1 MAATRPC
8 DDRVM
13 GRADGSAGV
22 RARLAAI
29 WWSLRPLQWTKN
41 AVVLGALVFAD
52 RLFDPAALATALVA
66 TAAFCGL
73 SSAVYLLNDVRD
85 REQDRLHPGKQL
97 RPIAAGRLPVSNA
110 VVAAAILLVASLGLA
125 ASVSAPFV
133 GIAVAYV
140 ALMIA
145 YTVAFKRLVIVDVL
159 VIAAGFVLRAVGGAV
174 AIGVTFSPWLLACTM
189 LLALFLGFGKRRAE
203 LAHLPDAAA
212 HRENLE
218 TYSLPLLDQLTAV
231 TAAATVACYTLY
243 TVEARAATGEGAML
257 LTAPLVVYAVF
268 RYLFLVHRRGGGGRP
283 EAALI
288 GDGPLRLSVIAWGIA
303 CVFILYGGTQGR

>member
-1 MAATRPC
+1 MAATRPR
-8 DDRVM
+8 DDRMMVGAGGDAGIR
-13 GRADGSAGV
+13 GRLVA
-22 RARLAAI
+22 L

-52 RLFDPAALATALVA
+52 RLFDPAALATAVLAMV
-66 TAAFCGL
+66 AFCGL
-73 SSAVYLLNDVRD
+73 SSGVYLVNDVRD
-85 REQDRLHPGKQL
+85 REQDRLHPDKQR
-97 RPIAAGRLPVSNA
+97 RPIASGTLPVTVAS
-110 VVAAAILLVASLGLA
+110 AAAAVLLVASLGLA
-125 ASVSAPFV
+125 AVVDGAFFGV
-133 GIAVAYV
+133 AAAYV

-145 YTVAFKRLVIVDVL
+145 YTLALKRLVIVDVL
-159 VIAAGFVLRAVGGAV
+159 AIATGFVLRAVGGAV

-203 LAHLPDAAA
+203 LAHVPDAVA

-218 TYSLPLLDQLTAV
+218 TYTLPLLDQLTAA

-268 RYLFLVHRRGGGGRP
+268 RYLFLMHRRGGGGRP
-283 EAALI
+283 EAALV
-288 GDGPLRLSVIAWGIA
+288 GDRPLLLAIAAWGVI
-303 CVFILYGGTQGR
+303 CVLVLYGGTQAY